1 MQVRA
6 RNQSG
11 QVDLV
16 VMVIQDLVVG
26 ERKRNQGLGQMS
38 GASVQ
43 DNLVLFSRIGHYA
56 KP

>member
-1 MQVRA
+1 MLVRA
-6 RNQSG
+6 RNQSD

-16 VMVIQDLVVG
+16 VMEIQDLVVG

-43 DNLVLFSRIGHYA
+43 DNLLFIF
-56 KP
+56 

>member
-1 MQVRA
+1 MLA
-6 RNQSG
+6 KAKNQSD

-16 VMVIQDLVVG
+16 VMGIQDLVVE

>member
-1 MQVRA
+1 MLARA
-6 RNQSG
+6 RNQSD

-16 VMVIQDLVVG
+16 AMGIQDLVVG
-26 ERKRNQGLGQMS
+26 QRKRNQGLGQMS